1 MIEQSVAVSIVS
13 SAITGLVMIVTNIM
27 VNKTNVLNLKE
38 SLNEFKVNIKETIK
52 TEKDHALEI
61 GKQRIISVEKDV
73 DEIFPR
79 LRTAEQ
85 NTQKN
90 CIVLTKLLQE
100 HEKMIC
106 QKGVHQ

>member
-1 MIEQSVAVSIVS
+1 MIEQGVAVSIVS

-27 VNKTNVLNLKE
+27 VNKTNVENLEK
-38 SLNEFKVNIKETIK
+38 SLNEFKINIKETIK

-61 GKQRIISVEKDV
+61 GKQKISAVEKDV

-79 LRTAEQ
+79 LRTAEA

-90 CIVLTKLLQE
+90 CLLLTNLLKE
-100 HEKMIC
+100 HDKMVC
-106 QKGVHQ
+106 RKEVNP